1 MADTGRAFWSR
12 ARQGQPAVG
21 VLLKIRALGPA
32 LNCSASAR
40 AASSLCALSLKC
52 DMPAR
57 DAAAA
62 AAAADS
68 DRAASAL
75 WPARAIG
82 LSAS

>member
-1 MADTGRAFWSR
+1 MCSGL
-12 ARQGQPAVG
+12 

-52 DMPAR
+52 DMPAH
-57 DAAAA
+57 DAAA

>member
-1 MADTGRAFWSR
+1 MCSGL
-12 ARQGQPAVG
+12 

-40 AASSLCALSLKC
+40 AASSLCALSLEC
-52 DMPAR
+52 DMSAR
-57 DAAAA
+57 DAA

-68 DRAASAL
+68 DRTASAL